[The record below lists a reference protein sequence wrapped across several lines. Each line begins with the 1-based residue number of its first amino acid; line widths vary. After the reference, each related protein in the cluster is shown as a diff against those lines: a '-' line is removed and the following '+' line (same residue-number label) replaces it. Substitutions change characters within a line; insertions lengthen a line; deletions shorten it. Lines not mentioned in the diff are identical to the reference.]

1 MALQTSGQISI
12 QNIATE
18 FGGST
23 PHSLSEY
30 YAAASGVPASGEISL
45 DDFYGKSNIFTF
57 SITSNVANGNLSTL
71 ATSAGWDGSAPIECT
86 INSGV
91 WCYATSTSNYGLLVN
106 VANATITNNG
116 KIIGMG
122 GYGGRGS
129 SAQNGQGGGHAMRV
143 TVIGVTV
150 TNASGAY
157 IAGGGG
163 GGGGRNRDGK
173 YGGGGGGAG
182 GGRGGYSIGSNH
194 AGSGGGLNSSGGNG
208 GQIGSDNNYGRGG
221 GAGGGGAY
229 IWPHGNSSAAGG
241 GGGGRIL
248 PGSGGAGGASSSNGG
263 SAGNAGSTSS
273 YSGGGGGGG
282 WGASGGRGYSPSY
295 GGSGGRA
302 ISRTTSIT
310 LSNSG
315 TIYGAT

>member
-1 MALQTSGQISI
+1 MALQNSGVISLSD
-12 QNIATE
+12 IATE

-30 YAAASGVPASGEISL
+30 YAAASGVPSSGEIAL

-71 ATSAGWDGSAPIECT
+71 ATNAGWDGSAPIACT

-91 WCYATSTSNYGLLVN
+91 WCYATSTGSYGLLVN
-106 VANATITNNG
+106 VANATITNYG

-122 GYGGRGS
+122 GYGGMGHTS
-129 SAQNGQGGGHAMRV
+129 QNGQGGGHAMRV
-143 TVIGVTV
+143 TVSGVTV

-163 GGGGRNRDGK
+163 GGGGRSYEGM
-173 YGGGGGGAG
+173 YAGGGGGAG
-182 GGRGGYSIGSNH
+182 GGRGGYGYSSLGS
-194 AGSGGGLNSSGGNG
+194 GSGGGLNSSGSNG
-208 GQIGSDNNYGRGG
+208 SESGTTGNYGRGG
-221 GAGGGGAY
+221 GAGGGGGY
-229 IWPHGNSSAAGG
+229 IWRYGNANYLGG

-248 PGSGGAGGASSSNGG
+248 PGVGGAGGDSDNYGG
-263 SAGNAGSTSS
+263 SGGNAGGTSGW
-273 YSGGGGGGG
+273 SGGGGGGG

-295 GGSGGRA
+295 GGGGGRA